1 MSLRHLPIVFNRT
14 CKQPQYTV
22 GLTQR
27 LIDCQRLFRGGLRQ
41 GSHLDH
47 SLDAEGAKAVIEY
60 RQTGVRGCITWIV
73 PKRTLERLFR
83 FCQTLRRVAL
93 IPIQS
98 FEVTLESLDVCGAVS
113 RSSQLHLQGV
123 GNRAGDIVLDGKNI
137 RHLAVITFRP
147 QMRFIGYLDKLRR
160 DPNAIARSA
169 HASLKNGSYS
179 EPFTDCTQ
187 ILFFATKGKR
197 RSASD
202 HSQLRHFRQGVYNLF
217 GQAIA
222 EVFVFLVRAQVQE
235 GENSNRR
242 GLFLPRPW

>member
-60 RQTGVRGCITWIV
+60 RQTGVRGSITWIV

-83 FCQTLRRVAL
+83 FRQTLRRVAL
-93 IPIQS
+93 IPIQ
-98 FEVTLESLDVCGAVS
+98 FLQVALESLYVCGTVS

-160 DPNAIARSA
+160 YPNAIARSA
-169 HASLKNGSYS
+169 DAALENGSYS
-179 EPFTDCTQ
+179 ETLTDGAQVRFFT
-187 ILFFATKGKR
+187 AKGER
-197 RSASD
+197 RSAGD
-202 HSQLRHFRQGVYNLF
+202 HPQLRHLG
-217 GQAIA
+217 
-222 EVFVFLVRAQVQE
+222 
-235 GENSNRR
+235 
-242 GLFLPRPW
+242 